1 MLKAHFTNSEEAIK
15 RLTFHSAGIPV
26 MKCEFA
32 RSKVFFFLIDPLTIK
47 FLLADPKGIQ

>member
-1 MLKAHFTNSEEAIK
+1 MLKAHFTNIEEAIK

-32 RSKVFFFLIDPLTIK
+32 RSKALFLD
-47 FLLADPKGIQ
+47 